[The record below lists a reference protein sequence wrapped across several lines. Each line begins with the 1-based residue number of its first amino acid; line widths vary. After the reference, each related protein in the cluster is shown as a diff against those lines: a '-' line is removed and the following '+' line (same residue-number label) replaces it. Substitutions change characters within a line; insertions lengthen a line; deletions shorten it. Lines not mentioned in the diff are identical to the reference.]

1 MTTRRAVI
9 APFVGNSV
17 MDGLLRE
24 IDWSRTSVGTPDAWP
39 GTWRAA
45 VRMCLDSFVPMVV
58 LLGPEFL
65 MLYNDACIPVVGGKH
80 PRCLGKSAPFE
91 WPEIWSSIIE
101 PMAQHVVTT
110 GEPAGSDDLYLPL
123 ERNGYPEETH
133 MAFALSAIRE
143 DDGAPT
149 ALLCTLRE
157 TTERVLVARLVEC
170 LDALSTRCFPAD
182 TAEDACRIAADVTN
196 NYLRDLPFTLTY
208 LVDAD
213 GHHARLAATSGLATP
228 SDDIAPAVVPLGGGE
243 EGPWNIAQVVRTQ
256 APAESQG
263 IRTRVVLHLRDPLFA
278 PHVAITVPL
287 ADPSGGV
294 AGVLVMGTNPMRPA
308 LEGQRLSN
316 AVGSRITTAIANA
329 KVKQRTRERAEELA
343 RLDRAKTLFLSD
355 VSHEFRT
362 PLTLLLSP
370 LDDALSSRTLAA
382 NDRELLQT
390 SRRAATRLLK
400 LVQSLLDFSRVEAGR
415 VQAAF
420 EPTDLPNLTAD
431 LASLFRSTF
440 ERAKVGLVVDCAPL
454 PEPVHVDRDMWEKIV
469 LNLLSN
475 AFKFTLTG
483 EVGVRLTL
491 EDQWVTLLVRD
502 TGCGI
507 APDDLPHV
515 FERFHR
521 GSTTHARTAEGSG
534 IGLSLVHELVRLHGG
549 TVAVT
554 SEVDKGTTVTVRI
567 RRGTEHLPAQPTAV
581 PRRQNVAAGAAP
593 YIEEM
598 SGWVNE
604 PEQAAPRAPAQKAM
618 GSKKAS
624 AQLESAER
632 ILVVDDNADMRRYLR
647 RILQEHWKVD
657 TATDGMIALQ
667 RIRKS
672 PPDLVIA
679 DLMMP
684 GLDGLSLLSA
694 IRDDGACADM
704 PVMVLSARANEDAS
718 IDALTAGADDYLPK
732 PFSARELTARVA
744 VQLARMRLRR
754 AERAA
759 REVAEQ
765 SSFMKDELVLSLSNS
780 LRSPLNAMLST
791 LALLKDHSFGSEE
804 ARRALDL
811 IRASSREQHRLID
824 EVRDVSCIC
833 AGCFAI
839 TKARV
844 ASLSSI
850 VSAEADAARAIA
862 SAKRVRLESF
872 VDSGAGPLEGDV
884 ERLHQVVHNL
894 LAHAVACTP
903 AGGNVIVECH
913 GRKDHAELVV
923 RDNGIGI
930 AAESLPHIFDPAWQM
945 RRARAEGVRTGGVW
959 LALAVVH
966 QIVELH
972 GGRTV
977 ASSGGAGMGAVITV
991 RLPLATVTHPD
1002 TMALGAGKTRS
1013 LAQSTSRIGA
1023 RCLSCRATN
1032 IAGGANNC
1040 CLFIADLC

>member
-1 MTTRRAVI
+1 MTTRRVVVP
-9 APFVGNSV
+9 PFVGNSG
-17 MDGLLRE
+17 MDTLLRAL
-24 IDWSRTSVGTPDAWP
+24 DWSGTAVGTPDTWP

-58 LLGPEFL
+58 LLGRDFL
-65 MLYNDACIPVVGGKH
+65 MLYNDACVPVVGGKH
-80 PRCLGKSAPFE
+80 PRCLGKSAALE

-101 PMAQHVVTT
+101 PMAKHVVST

-157 TTERVLVARLVEC
+157 TTERVLVARLVAC

-208 LVDAD
+208 LVDED
-213 GHHARLAATSGLATP
+213 GQHARLAATSGLLTP
-228 SDDIAPAVVPLGGGE
+228 TEDIAPRVVAITGE
-243 EGPWNIAQVVRTQ
+243 GEMSPWNIAQVVRAQ
-256 APAESQG
+256 AAVESQVNRAG
-263 IRTRVVLHLRDPLFA
+263 VAAQLRDPQFA
-278 PHVAITVPL
+278 PHIAITVPL

-308 LEGQRLSN
+308 LEGRRLSS
-316 AVGSRITTAIANA
+316 AVGARITTAIANA

-370 LDDALSSRTLAA
+370 LDDALNGRTLAP

-420 EPTDLPNLTAD
+420 EATDLATLTAD

-440 ERAKVGLVVDCAPL
+440 ERAKVGLVVECAPL
-454 PEPVHVDRDMWEKIV
+454 PEAVHVDQDMWEKIV

-475 AFKFTLTG
+475 AFKFTLNG
-483 EVGVRLTL
+483 EVRVRLAL
-491 EDQWVTLLVRD
+491 EDQWVSLAVTD

-521 GSTTHARTAEGSG
+521 GSITHARSAEGSG

-549 TVAVT
+549 NVAVT
-554 SEVDKGTTVTVRI
+554 SEVDKGTTVIVRV
-567 RRGTEHLPAQPTAV
+567 RRGTEHLPSQPAAV
-581 PRRQNVAAGAAP
+581 RRRQNVAGGAASF
-593 YIEEM
+593 IEEIA
-598 SGWVNE
+598 GWVNE
-604 PEQAAPRAPAQKAM
+604 PDPPTARPAQKVSAA
-618 GSKKAS
+618 GKKAAAAAS
-624 AQLESAER
+624 ESADR

-647 RILQEHWKVD
+647 RILQQHWKVD
-657 TATDGMIALQ
+657 TATDGMLALT
-667 RIRKS
+667 RIRKT

-694 IRDDGACADM
+694 IRDDARCADT
-704 PVMVLSARANEDAS
+704 PVMVLSARADEDAS
-718 IDALTAGADDYLPK
+718 IDAFAAGADDYLPK

-754 AERAA
+754 AERAS

-804 ARRALDL
+804 ARRALEL

-824 EVRDVSCIC
+824 EVRDISYIS
-833 AGCFAI
+833 AGCFAV
-839 TKARV
+839 TRTRV

-850 VSAEADAARAIA
+850 VSAETDAVRAIA
-862 SAKRVRLESF
+862 GAKRVRLESF
-872 VDSGAGPLEGDV
+872 VDSSAGPLDGDA

-894 LAHAVACTP
+894 LAHAIACTP

-923 RDNGIGI
+923 RDNGMGI
-930 AAESLPHIFDPAWQM
+930 AAESLPYLFDPAWQM
-945 RRARAEGVRTGGVW
+945 RRARAESVRTGGAW
-959 LALAVVH
+959 LGLAVVH

-972 GGRTV
+972 GGRIV
-977 ASSGGAGMGAVITV
+977 ATSGGPGMGAVFTV
-991 RLPLATVTHPD
+991 RLPLAPATHPEIA
-1002 TMALGAGKTRS
+1002 MLGVGKMPAPAPTAG
-1013 LAQSTSRIGA
+1013 RIRA
-1023 RCLSCRATN
+1023 R
-1032 IAGGANNC
+1032 
-1040 CLFIADLC
+1040 

>member
-1 MTTRRAVI
+1 
-9 APFVGNSV
+9 
-17 MDGLLRE
+17 MDALLRE
-24 IDWSRTSVGTPDAWP
+24 IDWSATTVGTPDSWP

-58 LLGPEFL
+58 LLGRDFL
-65 MLYNDACIPVVGGKH
+65 MLYNDACVPVVGGKH
-80 PRCLGKSAPFE
+80 PRCLGKSAPQE

-101 PMAQHVVTT
+101 PMAKHVVNT

-157 TTERVLVARLVEC
+157 TTERVLVARLVAC

-182 TAEDACRIAADVTN
+182 TAEEACHIAAEVMRG
-196 NYLRDLPFTLTY
+196 YLRDLPFTLMY
-208 LVDAD
+208 LVDVD
-213 GHHARLAATSGLATP
+213 GHHARLAATSGLAMSTP
-228 SDDIAPAVVPLGGGE
+228 DIAPSVVSIADEGE
-243 EGPWNIAQVVRTQ
+243 ASPWNIARVMRTQ
-256 APAESQG
+256 APAESEG
-263 IRTRVVLHLRDPLFA
+263 IRARVAQHLLDPLFA

-287 ADPSGGV
+287 EDPSGGI
-294 AGVLVMGTNPMRPA
+294 AGVLVMGTNPMRPLA
-308 LEGQRLSN
+308 EGRRLSN
-316 AVGSRITTAIANA
+316 AVAARITTAIANA
-329 KVKQRTRERAEELA
+329 KVKQRTRERAEALA
-343 RLDRAKTLFLSD
+343 ALDRAKTLFLSD

-370 LDDALSSRTLAA
+370 LDEVLSGRTLAV

-420 EPTDLPNLTAD
+420 EPTDLATLTAD

-440 ERAKVGLVVDCAPL
+440 ERARIGLVVECPAL
-454 PEPVHVDRDMWEKIV
+454 PEAVHVDRDMWEKIV

-483 EVGVRLTL
+483 EVSVSLALEEEWVRLA
-491 EDQWVTLLVRD
+491 VKD

-507 APDDLPHV
+507 APEDMPHV
-515 FERFHR
+515 FARFHR
-521 GSTTHARTAEGSG
+521 GSTTHARSAEGSG
-534 IGLSLVHELVRLHGG
+534 IGLSLVLELVRLHGG
-549 TVAVT
+549 NIEVS

-567 RRGTEHLPAQPTAV
+567 RRGTEHLPTQPAAV

-593 YIEEM
+593 YIEEV
-598 SGWVNE
+598 SGWLNE
-604 PEQAAPRAPAQKAM
+604 PDEPAPRAPLQKPADAR
-618 GSKKAS
+618 KATTVPT
-624 AQLESAER
+624 ESAER

-647 RILQEHWKVD
+647 RILQQHWKVD
-657 TATDGMIALQ
+657 TATDGMLALT

-694 IRDDGACADM
+694 IRDDPGCSDT

-732 PFSARELTARVA
+732 PFSARELIARVA

-754 AERAA
+754 AERVA
-759 REVAEQ
+759 REVAEE

-791 LALLKDHSFGSEE
+791 LALLKEHSFGSEE

-811 IRASSREQHRLID
+811 IRATNREQHRLID

-833 AGCFAI
+833 AGCFTV
-839 TKARV
+839 TKSRV

-850 VSAEADAARAIA
+850 VATEVDALRVVAGAR
-862 SAKRVRLESF
+862 RVRLESF
-872 VDSGAGPLEGDV
+872 VDSGAGPLDADA
-884 ERLHQVVHNL
+884 ERLQQVVHNL
-894 LAHAVACTP
+894 LAHAIACTA

-913 GRKDHAELVV
+913 GRADHVELVV

-930 AAESLPHIFDPAWQM
+930 AAESLPHLFDAGWQM
-945 RRARAEGVRTGGVW
+945 RRARTEGVRTGGVW
-959 LALAVVH
+959 LGLAVVH

-972 GGRTV
+972 GGRIV
-977 ASSGGAGMGAVITV
+977 ASSGGQSMGAVFTV
-991 RLPLATVTHPD
+991 RLPRAAVTHAD
-1002 TMALGAGKTRS
+1002 TMALGVATVAAPAKPAG
-1013 LAQSTSRIGA
+1013 RINA
-1023 RCLSCRATN
+1023 R
-1032 IAGGANNC
+1032 
-1040 CLFIADLC
+1040 